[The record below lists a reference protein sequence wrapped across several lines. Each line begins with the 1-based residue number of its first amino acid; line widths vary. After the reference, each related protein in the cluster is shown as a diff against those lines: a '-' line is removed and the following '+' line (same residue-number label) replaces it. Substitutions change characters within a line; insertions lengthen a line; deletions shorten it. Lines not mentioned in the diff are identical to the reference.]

1 MAEDQ
6 LFNSEE
12 AQKYSEFAAGAG
24 KQLDKINQTIG
35 EIAKKNSMLGQGF
48 QDFKDATRE
57 SSDSLKNNAD
67 FLEKIEQGQLN
78 LNDAQKIQTKL
89 KEKQAKLDRVTD
101 NMAKQ
106 LLGKKSKLS
115 EAEKNIVRD
124 RIKNIKKAASTQNQ
138 EMAGAISKA
147 KKGEVFLAKGFDK
160 LGGKLGDLGMGD
172 ASKKMK
178 GLGAGVRKTAIAGGG
193 LGKQLMKLAG
203 VFKILK
209 RLNPF
214 ALLVSALTFIF
225 KTIIAVNQETTLLGR
240 SLGVTQKR
248 AGEIRKHFQNVANAT
263 KMAGIEVAEI
273 AKQQGA
279 LNDALGL
286 SVTMISG
293 DLIGGMSILADRAKL
308 SQESVTGFGVAALAA
323 GKSVEG
329 VSDSVIDGAI
339 AMERQL
345 GVNVDI
351 NKVMETT
358 GKITGEVRAMFWDN
372 FDAMGKTVAR
382 AQALGRTMGQIRD
395 QSHGFLDFQTSISSE
410 FEAELFLGRQL
421 NLDRARLL
429 ATTGDLAG
437 FQEEIVEQ
445 AGTFEEFTKMSVF
458 QRQKLAKALN
468 MNVDALSDMLL
479 MQTNIDNLEGSMEER
494 TREQFKQRQRQ
505 LSLQEA
511 WNAAIKRLKNMVINI
526 VAKLENASV
535 FGFNLGDMANVS
547 DEVIGKMTGKQI
559 TSNNPNIAGAAKSPE
574 LAVEDFTIKT
584 HPKDTL
590 VMAGGTGLGNNGGG
604 SDAYMQDLLEATK
617 SSRTFS
623 YDGFAAV
630 KESGHYGTKFS

>member
-6 LFNSEE
+6 LFNSED
-12 AQKYSEFAAGAG
+12 AQKYSEFAANAG
-24 KQLDKINQTIG
+24 KQLNKINETISA
-35 EIAKKNSMLGQGF
+35 IVKKNKMLGQGF
-48 QDFKDATRE
+48 QDFNDAAKE
-57 SSDSLKNNAD
+57 SSDSLKENAD
-67 FLEKIEQGQLN
+67 FLEQIEKGQLSVN
-78 LNDAQKIQTKL
+78 EAQKIQAKV
-89 KEKQAKLDRVTD
+89 KADNEKLDRTAD

-115 EAEKNIVRD
+115 EAEKNVIRD
-124 RIKNIKKAASTQNQ
+124 RLKGIKKTSKTQND
-138 EMAGAISKA
+138 EMADAIKKA
-147 KKGEVFLAKGFDK
+147 KKGETGLAKGFDK
-160 LGGKLGDLGMGD
+160 LSSKFGSWGMGD
-172 ASKKMK
+172 MSKKMK
-178 GLGAGVRKTAIAGGG
+178 DMGASVRQTAIKGGG

-203 VFKILK
+203 IFKILK
-209 RLNPF
+209 KLNPF

-479 MQTNIDNLEGSMEER
+479 MQTNIDTLEGSMEER

-535 FGFNLGDMANVS
+535 FGFNLGDLANVS